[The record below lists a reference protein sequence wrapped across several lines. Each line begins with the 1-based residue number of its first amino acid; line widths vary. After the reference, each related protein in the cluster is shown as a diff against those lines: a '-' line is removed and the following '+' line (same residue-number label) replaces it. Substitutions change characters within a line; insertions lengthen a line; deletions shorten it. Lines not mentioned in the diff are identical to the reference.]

1 MIQINGKEILLE
13 GSSDAGKGLSEED
26 FEVIRFLFAEGC
38 RQRLSHN
45 QDLEALV
52 KKNVVSMLPATPID
66 TEAFIRDS
74 QELVQDIMDDVSAD
88 LVRCGHFEP
97 DVDEMT
103 VYADIVMERNYEA
116 TVLQEFE
123 AYQNEHMKQL
133 SITGATLLSKEEFE
147 ANHKLFANHLELPS
161 LGIPLPSWLRSP
173 GSSSEKAFVF
183 LYDYC
188 SEMIVDAS
196 HCVSVR
202 PVLLCDAET
211 TSLTP
216 GDQLILNGQKYT
228 ALFGNCL
235 LKIDPI
241 DYAPFRKEYTAADAN
256 VYEASDVKKLVDE
269 WYQKEFGRTISSK
282 DDVER

>member
-1 MIQINGKEILLE
+1 MIQINGKEIFLD
-13 GSSDAGKGLSEED
+13 GSRDAGKGLSEED
-26 FEVIRFLFAEGC
+26 FEVIRSLFAEGC

-74 QELVQDIMDDVSAD
+74 QELIQDIMDDVAAD

-103 VYADIVMERNYEA
+103 VYADIVMERDYEA

-147 ANHKLFANHLELPS
+147 VNHKLFEANHLASHL
-161 LGIPLPSWLRSP
+161 LGNSLPSWLRSP
-173 GSSSEKAFVF
+173 GSGSEKGLVF

-188 SEMIVDAS
+188 SEMSVDAS
-196 HCVSVR
+196 HYVR
-202 PVLLCDAET
+202 PVLLYDANA
-211 TSLTP
+211 TSLTL
-216 GDQLILNGQKYT
+216 GDQVVLNGQEYT
-228 ALFGNCL
+228 VLLGNCL
-235 LKIDPI
+235 LKTDPI
-241 DYAPFRKEYTAADAN
+241 DFAPFRKEYTAADAN
-256 VYEASDVKKLVDE
+256 VYEASDIKKLIDD
-269 WYQKEFGRTISSK
+269 WYQKEFGRTISSR